1 MLTFF
6 HLYHFNHFS
15 HFQPKAV
22 LPLLPWLAPGMA
34 PGGVARGEA
43 GSVLGRNGRYVGGH

>member
-6 HLYHFNHFS
+6 HLYHFNHFN

-22 LPLLPWLAPGMA
+22 LPWLAPGMA

-43 GSVLGRNGRYVGGH
+43 GSVLGRNGRDVGGH